1 MSYVLCP
8 VDQDLSYVCW
18 GFVCINLIFFFINI
32 SLDFFVFFAL
42 VQAQGYNDKKSIE
55 Q

>member
-1 MSYVLCP
+1 MCVE
-8 VDQDLSYVCW
+8 DL
-18 GFVCINLIFFFINI
+18 FVFNFFFINI